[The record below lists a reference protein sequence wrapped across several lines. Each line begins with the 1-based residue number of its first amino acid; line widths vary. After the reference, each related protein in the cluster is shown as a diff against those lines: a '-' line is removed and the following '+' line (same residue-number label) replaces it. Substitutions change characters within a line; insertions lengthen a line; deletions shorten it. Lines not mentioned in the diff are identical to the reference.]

1 MTDIEMIMMKK
12 GEPNSTLIAICNNIA
27 NSVTRNEYDYW
38 VARREQFFTEGKE
51 AVEGTIRD
59 DIEEG
64 FYPPENNEWK

>member
-1 MTDIEMIMMKK
+1 MNDIDMIMMKK
-12 GEPNSTLIAICNNIA
+12 DEPNSTLIAICNNIA

-38 VARREQFFTEGKE
+38 VARREQFFTEGRD

-64 FYPPENNEWK
+64 SYPQETFKWK